1 MKANKPTQHLYRAW
15 LYLFIMLMYG
25 EQICCAQA
33 TPSVNLQNLFNQNYR
48 YITYLGMDFSKA
60 VLVGDFV
67 EALGVGGDA
76 STKNAYFKAWNNLV
90 TGEFEKYSLKNMLHN
105 GNVTTSLEGVM
116 KMNYAT
122 KVDDLS
128 GYKQPNYTKEILQQ
142 HLNTYTLPT
151 DKGLGVVLLIESF
164 DKNIPKA
171 FIDFVVIDMATKEIV
186 LLEKL
191 QTDPRGG
198 GLRNYWAGSIY
209 EVFKEVEKKMAKDW
223 KINYLNN

>member
-1 MKANKPTQHLYRAW
+1 MNQ
-15 LYLFIMLMYG
+15 LFLTLLLLFMYG
-25 EQICCAQA
+25 AQVCSAQTA
-33 TPSVNLQNLFNQNYR
+33 TSVNIQNLFNQNYR

-60 VLVGDFV
+60 VFVGDFA

-90 TGEFEKYSLKNMLHN
+90 TGEFEKYSLKALVHN
-105 GNVTTSLEGVM
+105 QNITTSLEGVM
-116 KMNYAT
+116 KLNYAT

-128 GYKQPNYTKEILQQ
+128 GYKQPNYTKEALQQ
-142 HLNTYTLPT
+142 HLKTYTLPT
-151 DKGLGVVLLIESF
+151 DKGLGIVLLIESF
-164 DKNIPKA
+164 DKNIAKA
-171 FIDFVVIDMATKEIV
+171 FINFIVIDMATNEIV

-191 QTDPRGG
+191 ETEPRGG

-223 KINYLNN
+223 KTKYLIN